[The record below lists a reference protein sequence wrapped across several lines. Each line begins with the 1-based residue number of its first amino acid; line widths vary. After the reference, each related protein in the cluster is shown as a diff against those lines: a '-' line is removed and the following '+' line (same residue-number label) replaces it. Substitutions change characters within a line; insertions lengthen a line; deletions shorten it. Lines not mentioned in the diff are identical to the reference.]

1 MIDRMEKIWGYFPA
15 AGMLCAISCLGSAC
29 GGPLGGDDESCVA
42 SFSTVGSTAGAGV
55 DASLSSAS
63 FQVSQS
69 FTPSADTRPGIVK
82 IKLRPTGTPLGTLIL
97 KIEADSSGAP
107 DSIPLATATIAAN
120 TVTEPTVAKFYSFT
134 FSTSSLPDLKQG
146 KTYWI
151 RLQATSG
158 NGSNYVSWI
167 GNNDSAYSKGSAKTS
182 TDGTQWDTN
191 TVGPSRD
198 FLFLVGC

>member
-120 TVTEPTVAKFYSFT
+120 TVT
-134 FSTSSLPDLKQG
+134 LPDLKQG